1 MGRHVKDMV
10 ISDIQSRI
18 GDAKDFI
25 VVDCSKMDA
34 ISANRWRL
42 GLAKVRIKALTVKNS
57 IAANA
62 LRKKGIEGL
71 DPILAGP
78 STLLW
83 GSDDVVALSKAVS
96 QYAKEIPKLE
106 IKGGSVEGQTLN
118 AAAVDSLS
126 KSAGRLETIGQI
138 AGILLA
144 PGGRLAGCLQSPGG
158 QLAGQ
163 LKTVSER
170 EGSEEGSSEEGASA
184 EVAPVEGG
192 SGEEPVQETSE

>member
-42 GLAKVRIKALTVKNS
+42 GLRKDQITALTVKNS

-62 LRKKGIEGL
+62 LKKKGITGL
-71 DPILAGP
+71 ETILAGP

-83 GSDDVVALSKAVS
+83 GGADVVALSKAVAN
-96 QYAKEIPKLE
+96 YAKDIPKLE

-126 KSAGRLETIGQI
+126 KSAGRVETIGQI
-138 AGILLA
+138 AGLMLA
-144 PGGRLAGCLQSPGG
+144 PGRQLAGCLQSSGG

-163 LKTVSER
+163 LKTLSER
-170 EGSEEGSSEEGASA
+170 E
-184 EVAPVEGG
+184 
-192 SGEEPVQETSE
+192 TSE

>member
-62 LRKKGIEGL
+62 LRKKGIEG
-71 DPILAGP
+71 
-78 STLLW
+78 
-83 GSDDVVALSKAVS
+83 
-96 QYAKEIPKLE
+96 
-106 IKGGSVEGQTLN
+106 
-118 AAAVDSLS
+118 
-126 KSAGRLETIGQI
+126 
-138 AGILLA
+138 
-144 PGGRLAGCLQSPGG
+144 
-158 QLAGQ
+158 
-163 LKTVSER
+163 
-170 EGSEEGSSEEGASA
+170 
-184 EVAPVEGG
+184 
-192 SGEEPVQETSE
+192 